1 MFIGHINIDSLLK
14 VFKRFESFRKI
25 AKSEIEQAGV
35 IQAFEYTF
43 ELAWKTMKK
52 ILEENGMKEVYPR
65 DVFRAAAAGGLIND
79 PEAWFDYLEKRN
91 ITSHTYDEDKA
102 ELVLSICENFA
113 FSVKAFLKNI
123 GVSDDQSGNY

>member
-14 VFKRFESFRKI
+14 AFKRFELFRKI

-35 IQAFEYTF
+35 IQAFKYTF

-52 ILEENGMKEVYPR
+52 ILEEKGMKEVYPR
-65 DVFRAAAAGGLIND
+65 DVFRAAAVGGLIND

-91 ITSHTYDEDKA
+91 ITSYAYDEDKA
-102 ELVLSICENFA
+102 ELVLSVCENFA

-123 GVSDDQSGNY
+123 GVSDDQY